1 MAQVYNNQLS
11 AAEKNLS
18 ASAQKGIQAAKDAY
32 NAAKARGDT
41 AGMAAANA
49 QANAIRSANNLT
61 TSKTGNDVV
70 SKGTT
75 STSSTS
81 TTRPS
86 SSSGSSNKVVNTV
99 TTRPSSSSSYTPSG
113 GSSGN
118 FNYSGGSS
126 GSSGS
131 SGKVV
136 NVAPG
141 GNAPA
146 GTQIGDIVRTAGGDY
161 KVVAPN
167 TPGANYNPTNGL
179 WSIKVSGTSSGTTTT
194 TTPAAQQPYV
204 PQGTYQDQG
213 LSEADAAKVKAL
225 QDYWAYLDSIGASK
239 ADKDAVHAD
248 AESIRNQYGYSGGGD
263 GSMYIPTKMQEDIL
277 PKQGLPVYEPQ
288 TQQVDTLYNAA
299 RQRTL
304 AALQSAYDQSRLE
317 LKKYQAQIPGLY
329 QQQANALAAQAE
341 RDRQRFNEYSAQS
354 GLDAGVGSQAALA
367 MQNQQQA
374 NLSQIRTAEANANA
388 EAQSKL
394 ASLFTQYQND
404 IAEALANSEYE
415 RAAALLAEYK
425 QQAQSIVDV
434 SQAQSQL
441 DMSVADFN
449 KNTRYTEWQKQ
460 MALAEAMAAQGDFTG
475 YRALGVSDD
484 QINSM
489 RRGWLAQNPE
499 AALNLGLASYR

>member
-11 AAEKNLS
+11 SAEKRLS
-18 ASAQKGIQAAKDAY
+18 ASAQAGINQAKSDY

-41 AGMAAANA
+41 AGMKAANDR
-49 QANAIRSANNLT
+49 ANAIRSANNLT

-75 STSSTS
+75 GGSSGNRTSTSSTS

-86 SSSGSSNKVVNTV
+86 GSSGGSGY
-99 TTRPSSSSSYTPSG
+99 RPSG

-146 GTQIGDIVRTAGGDY
+146 GTKVGDIVRTAGGDY
-161 KVVAPN
+161 MVVEAN
-167 TPGANYNPTNGL
+167 TPNATRNPANGL
-179 WSIKVSGTSSGTTTT
+179 WSIKLGGPGVST
-194 TTPAAQQPYV
+194 TTPTTQQPYT

-213 LSEADAAKVKAL
+213 LSAGDKAKVEAL
-225 QDYWAYLDSIGASK
+225 QAYYELRKSQGASLN
-239 ADKDAVHAD
+239 
-248 AESIRNQYGYSGGGD
+248 ELNSIHNQAQDIRANYGYSGGGD
-263 GSMYIPTKMQEDIL
+263 GSLYIPTQMQEDIL

-288 TQQVDTLYNAA
+288 IEQAENVYNAA
-299 RQRTL
+299 RQQAL

-317 LKKYQAQIPGLY
+317 LEKYQAQIPGLY

-354 GLDAGVGSQAALA
+354 GLDAGSGSQAALA

-374 NLSQIRTAEANANA
+374 NMSQLRTAEANASA
-388 EAQSKL
+388 DAQSKL
-394 ASLFTQYQND
+394 TTLFTQYQNE
-404 IAEALANSEYE
+404 IAAALANNEYE

-425 QQAQSIVDV
+425 QRAQSVVDV

-441 DMSVADFN
+441 DMNVANFN
-449 KNTRYTEWQKQ
+449 KDTRYTNWQKQ
-460 MALAEAMAAQGDFTG
+460 MALAEAMAAQGDFSG